1 MPSETV
7 VTGTDEYGNERY
19 KALYEELMY
28 DVGKLAAVE
37 KSYLVLKPKVPLF
50 IISVKMKALPA
61 AKTIGVVASTRS
73 ERDTVYVSISD
84 EMYAPGTLRALWHRY
99 GRDNVQQLDR
109 LDIAVKGVSSSFE
122 VDEVVDHCA
131 RNTRKVRDLFF
142 GNISD
147 RTQRIDDLLLGRRI
161 TAAAVIFSQCH
172 HFDALI
178 LYSFFDRFTS
188 VYDLFFDKLRQNA
201 VVRKSEM
208 FHNDIFSDRFV
219 SLVQKSNDLH
229 FRFRQSG
236 QFRRRWLLWQKIVIC
251 HSQRKS
257 CRQHRPARIE
267 QGAEAPL
274 LHGKR

>member
-37 KSYLVLKPKVPLF
+37 KSYLVLKPKIPLF
-50 IISVKMKALPA
+50 IVSVKMKALPA

-122 VDEVVDHCA
+122 VDEIEVESNEQPIQEVLGALYRVLPEGIRVRRTFADTDVITVVATEEKMQPEMLEEATVIHEA
-131 RNTRKVRDLFF
+131 MKK
-142 GNISD
+142 GGE
-147 RTQRIDDLLLGRRI
+147 ID
-161 TAAAVIFSQCH
+161 V
-172 HFDALI
+172 
-178 LYSFFDRFTS
+178 
-188 VYDLFFDKLRQNA
+188 
-201 VVRKSEM
+201 
-208 FHNDIFSDRFV
+208 
-219 SLVQKSNDLH
+219 
-229 FRFRQSG
+229 
-236 QFRRRWLLWQKIVIC
+236 
-251 HSQRKS
+251 
-257 CRQHRPARIE
+257 
-267 QGAEAPL
+267 
-274 LHGKR
+274 